1 MVDNVTDSGVDLAA
15 NGETELAVLDAH
27 AHVIVP
33 ELLGGEEWQPTLS
46 WEDGRHVIRFRG
58 RTIRSASHEWSDV
71 ATIIAG
77 QADAGIDH
85 TLVCPWI
92 ELLFADGDAADALR
106 RCRTGNDGLA
116 TMVAGNPERLSA
128 LGAVPMQDPSLAA
141 DELRALM
148 AQGALS
154 GVEVPASVG
163 GTYLG
168 DDSLAPFWDAAEET
182 GALVF
187 IHPTTRALEI
197 DALSGYYLW
206 NAVGNPIE
214 TTITAAQLILS
225 GTMQRH
231 PELRVLL
238 THGGGALAALRGR
251 LDHAWSL
258 GGPASERLTNPPSES
273 MRRFFYDSVTHDPAL
288 LKSLV
293 DSVGADRVVM
303 GTDYP
308 FEMAD
313 SRPLETIRAT
323 GLPEADRQA
332 ISGGNIAR
340 VLAQRLPLG

>member
-1 MVDNVTDSGVDLAA
+1 MTGV
-15 NGETELAVLDAH
+15 VDAH

-33 ELLGGEEWQPTLS
+33 ELLGAEAWQPTLS
-46 WEDGRHVIRFRG
+46 WEDGRHVIRHQG
-58 RTIRSASHEWSDV
+58 RTIRSAIHEWSDP
-71 ATIIAG
+71 AAILTH
-77 QADAGIDH
+77 QAETGIDH
-85 TLVCPWI
+85 TLLCPWI
-92 ELLFADGDAADALR
+92 ELLFADADAADALR

-116 TMVAGNPERLSA
+116 AMVAENPERLSA

-154 GVEVPASVG
+154 GVEVPASVS

-197 DALSGYYLW
+197 DALSGYHLW

-231 PELRVLL
+231 PALRVLL
-238 THGGGALAALRGR
+238 AHGGGALAALRGR

-258 GGPASERLTNPPSES
+258 GGPASERLTNPPTES
-273 MRRFFYDSVTHDPAL
+273 KRRFFYDSVTHDPAL
-288 LKSLV
+288 LRSLV
-293 DSVGADRVVM
+293 DAVGADQVVM

-308 FEMAD
+308 FEMGD

-323 GLPEADRQA
+323 GLPKADRQA

-340 VLAQRLPLG
+340 LLAQRLPLG